1 MDFGDNDYLDI
12 TDTSGRDSGYAVCC
26 NSASASA
33 EKFYLFNKGSSET
46 TISFYVKTCTDCH
59 GIIFSYTDKKPF
71 SLDYVDGKL
80 EISYGKDDTMPT
92 DIEIKDNVWY
102 QIVVTWAKNLK
113 KVNLYVFEENGSN
126 NPQIHSEK
134 FLKNPFKPGGALSLG
149 KFQISQEEKKWKKT
163 DSFVGCFDA
172 LGFASKYVLRL
183 MNHFLPMYTHTK
195 SV

>member
-113 KVNLYVFEENGSN
+113 KVNLYVFEEKPNLMLHNTGS
-126 NPQIHSEK
+126 
-134 FLKNPFKPGGALSLG
+134 
-149 KFQISQEEKKWKKT
+149 T
-163 DSFVGCFDA
+163 
-172 LGFASKYVLRL
+172 LRVCL
-183 MNHFLPMYTHTK
+183 YIA
-195 SV
+195 V